1 MFVCLACVFFCMLY
15 TSCANSR
22 VYVIVLKAGR
32 WSVQE
37 FTRGAANR
45 TTAGVYKKWVDPD
58 GRKYANLKKGTGGR
72 LQCFLIPFS
81 Q

>member
-32 WSVQE
+32 WSVQV
-37 FTRGAANR
+37 FTGGAANG
-45 TTAGVYKKWVDPD
+45 TTTGVYKKWVDTD
-58 GRKYANLKKGTGGR
+58 GRKYTSLTKAQAAGY
-72 LQCFLIPFS
+72 S
-81 Q
+81 AS